1 MTNANNDVRE
11 LEDLLTELE
20 GQGALPVGPY
30 SDEDDAVTQLM
41 DAPLGEQEWMVQI
54 TPLDR
59 RMMSS
64 EQIIAELATG
74 NLVKRDM
81 LVWRVGMS
89 DWAPIARMDDLVNGA
104 TDAPPPVTSE
114 RRPVPLAPLPPPAP
128 VPPPRLGSSTMVSP
142 GVQAPNGLLSNGM
155 GAKSLANG
163 AVSNG
168 PMSNG
173 GVSNGALSNG
183 PMSNGAVSNGALSN
197 GPMSNGM
204 GLNGSSNGVARAP
217 LPPVPSTPFGA
228 PRALTPVPDMPPPA
242 TLPLLNSAFGSPG
255 APPPPSLN
263 SNFNVPPPAAA
274 PQPPAPPTMRVNTSR
289 PVAVDFSEMEP
300 VRTAP
305 AKILVGSGLAALAM
319 IVGTVYA
326 LSAGGV
332 FDSGPEIAHE
342 PPAAASKPSA
352 PTPSVAAKPAAPPPA
367 MAKPAEAKPVE
378 EKVAEA
384 KAQPAADEEEPAADS
399 EPQTQKVSAK
409 EEMVAAPEPK
419 ERRSA
424 KSEPAKAE
432 EPAEEASSSSDEASE
447 APASRAERRLAARR
461 NKRASAEEAPAPRR
475 NKPRAAA
482 VPSSPVAEESE
493 EPSKGGD
500 TPGSTFN
507 KQAAK
512 TALDDAAAQAKNCQP
527 QGGPRGAGKV
537 QVRYEPNGKVGAVSI
552 LTPQFDNTTTGSCVV
567 MVFRRASIPAFTG
580 SPAVVMNKNFEI
592 P

>member
-59 RMMSS
+59 RMMSTD
-64 EQIIAELATG
+64 QIIAELASG

-89 DWAPIARMDDLVNGA
+89 DWAPIARMDELVSVVM
-104 TDAPPPVTSE
+104 DAPAPLPSE
-114 RRPVPLAPLPPPAP
+114 RRPLPLAPLPPPTP
-128 VPPPRLGSSTMVSP
+128 VPPPRLGSSTMASP
-142 GVQAPNGLLSNGM
+142 GALSPNGLLSNG
-155 GAKSLANG
+155 APAN
-163 AVSNG
+163 
-168 PMSNG
+168 
-173 GVSNGALSNG
+173 GVSNGVLSNG
-183 PMSNGAVSNGALSN
+183 MQ
-197 GPMSNGM
+197 SNGM
-204 GLNGSSNGVARAP
+204 LAKANPANALARAP
-217 LPPVPSTPFGA
+217 LPPVPSTPYGA
-228 PRALTPVPDMPPPA
+228 SKSLTPVPDVPPPA

-255 APPPPSLN
+255 APPPPSLS

-274 PQPPAPPTMRVNTSR
+274 PHPPTPPTLRVSTQR

-305 AKILVGSGLAALAM
+305 VKVLVGSGLAALAM

-332 FDSGPEIAHE
+332 FDSGPAIAHE
-342 PPAAASKPSA
+342 PASAASKPSA
-352 PTPSVAAKPAAPPPA
+352 PIPPSVVAKPVEPAPAAAKPA
-367 MAKPAEAKPVE
+367 E
-378 EKVAEA
+378 EKPTEDKRAEA
-384 KAQPAADEEEPAADS
+384 KAPPADDKAEPVAES

-409 EEMVAAPEPK
+409 EDMVAAPERK
-419 ERRSA
+419 ERRLAKSDTVRA
-424 KSEPAKAE
+424 EAMKSEPVKADEAKVDEAKVEAAKVEAAKAE
-432 EPAEEASSSSDEASE
+432 AASDGASE
-447 APASRAERRLAARR
+447 STASRAERRLAARR
-461 NKRASAEEAPAPRR
+461 SKRASAEEAPAPRR

-482 VPSSPVAEESE
+482 VASAGAEENDE
-493 EPSKGGD
+493 AGKGGD

-552 LTPQFDNTTTGSCVV
+552 LTPAFDNTTTGSCVV